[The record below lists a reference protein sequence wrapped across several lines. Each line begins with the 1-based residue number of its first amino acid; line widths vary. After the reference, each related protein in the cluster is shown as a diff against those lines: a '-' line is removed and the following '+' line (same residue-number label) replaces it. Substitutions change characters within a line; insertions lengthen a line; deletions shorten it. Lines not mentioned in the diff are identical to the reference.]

1 MPVKAVAMGAAPEG
15 PEEAPPVPA
24 AKPAR
29 KARGKAKTSA
39 KAPPAAPT
47 PELAAPSSEI
57 PEKAPETEE
66 PSQAQPFG
74 LAETCENDVSHL
86 AVLGLAETSKNVAE
100 EPAQTEVQA
109 EEPVEPT
116 PKAKPKPRAPPKKR
130 EAIPAGMNLADKAF
144 CPICR
149 AGPMTN
155 ATLLY
160 RHTCPKSAL
169 NAKPRAPRYDDID
182 GEALTEDEMPQKIR
196 PPVPTYPW
204 DEEPPQPPPLR
215 RQTHDYPQ
223 LSYRETL
230 LQQQEQQRQARM
242 ARMIAPMRSHYRIVR

>member
-1 MPVKAVAMGAAPEG
+1 MPVKSVAMGPAPEG

-29 KARGKAKTSA
+29 KPRAKAKTSA
-39 KAPPAAPT
+39 KSPVAA
-47 PELAAPSSEI
+47 ELAAPSSEI
-57 PEKAPETEE
+57 PENAPETEE
-66 PSQAQPFG
+66 PSQAQAFG
-74 LAETCENDVSHL
+74 LTETCENVVSQP
-86 AVLGLAETSKNVAE
+86 AVLGPAEVSKNVPE
-100 EPAQTEVQA
+100 EPAQAEEPA

-116 PKAKPKPRAPPKKR
+116 PKAKAKPRAPPKKR

-215 RQTHDYPQ
+215 RQTHDYP
-223 LSYRETL
+223 SYRETL
-230 LQQQEQQRQARM
+230 LQQQEAQRQARM

>member
-29 KARGKAKTSA
+29 KPRAKAKTSA
-39 KAPPAAPT
+39 KAPPEPAPT

-57 PEKAPETEE
+57 PEKAPETGD
-66 PSQAQPFG
+66 PSKSLAFG
-74 LAETCENDVSHL
+74 LAETSENVVSQP

-100 EPAQTEVQA
+100 EPVQAEEPA

-182 GEALTEDEMPQKIR
+182 GEALTEDEMAQTA
-196 PPVPTYPW
+196 PTW
-204 DEEPPQPPPLR
+204 DEQPPAPPPLR
-215 RQTHDYPQ
+215 RQTHP
-223 LSYRETL
+223 SYRETL
-230 LQQQEQQRQARM
+230 LQQQEAQRQARLT
-242 ARMIAPMRSHYRIVR
+242 RMIAPMRSHYRIVR

>member
-15 PEEAPPVPA
+15 PEEAPPAPA

-29 KARGKAKTSA
+29 KPRAKAKTSA
-39 KAPPAAPT
+39 KAPTAT
-47 PELAAPSSEI
+47 PVAAPSSEI
-57 PEKAPETEE
+57 PENAPETQE
-66 PSQAQPFG
+66 PSQARAFG
-74 LAETCENDVSHL
+74 LAETSAHL
-86 AVLGLAETSKNVAE
+86 ADLGLAETSKNDAE
-100 EPAQTEVQA
+100 EPAQTELQA

-204 DEEPPQPPPLR
+204 DEEPPQPQPLR
-215 RQTHDYPQ
+215 RQTHDYP
-223 LSYRETL
+223 SYRETL
-230 LQQQEQQRQARM
+230 LQQQEAQRQARM

>member
-1 MPVKAVAMGAAPEG
+1 MGAAPEG

-29 KARGKAKTSA
+29 KPRAKAKTSA
-39 KAPPAAPT
+39 KDPPV
-47 PELAAPSSEI
+47 AAPSSEI
-57 PEKAPETEE
+57 PENAPETEE

-100 EPAQTEVQA
+100 EPAQIEEQA

-130 EAIPAGMNLADKAF
+130 EAIPQGMNLADKAF

-169 NAKPRAPRYDDID
+169 GAKPRAPRFDDEPY
-182 GEALTEDEMPQKIR
+182 EA
-196 PPVPTYPW
+196 
-204 DEEPPQPPPLR
+204 DEELPPPPPLR

-230 LQQQEQQRQARM
+230 LQQQEAQRQARM

>member
-29 KARGKAKTSA
+29 KPRAKAKTSA

-57 PEKAPETEE
+57 PENAPETEE
-66 PSQAQPFG
+66 PSKAQPFG
-74 LAETCENDVSHL
+74 LADASASEPLEP
-86 AVLGLAETSKNVAE
+86 AQAE
-100 EPAQTEVQA
+100 EPA
-109 EEPVEPT
+109 EEM
-116 PKAKPKPRAPPKKR
+116 PKAKAKRAPPKKR

-182 GEALTEDEMPQKIR
+182 GEALTEDE
-196 PPVPTYPW
+196 
-204 DEEPPQPPPLR
+204 EPPQPPPLR
-215 RQTHDYPQ
+215 RQTHDYP
-223 LSYRETL
+223 SYRETL
-230 LQQQEQQRQARM
+230 LQQQEAQRQARLT
-242 ARMIAPMRSHYRIVR
+242 RMIAPMRSHYRIVR

>member
-1 MPVKAVAMGAAPEG
+1 MGPAPEG

-29 KARGKAKTSA
+29 KPRAKPKSSA
-39 KAPPAAPT
+39 KAPPV
-47 PELAAPSSEI
+47 AAPSSEI
-57 PEKAPETEE
+57 PPEKEE
-66 PSQAQPFG
+66 PSEDGAFG
-74 LAETCENDVSHL
+74 LADACENDVSDL
-86 AVLGLAETSKNVAE
+86 ADLGLAETSKNDAE
-100 EPAQTEVQA
+100 EPAQTELQA
-109 EEPVEPT
+109 EEPVEPM

-169 NAKPRAPRYDDID
+169 GAKPRAPRFDDEPY
-182 GEALTEDEMPQKIR
+182 EA
-196 PPVPTYPW
+196 
-204 DEEPPQPPPLR
+204 DEELPPPPPLR

-230 LQQQEQQRQARM
+230 LQQQEAQRQARM

>member
-15 PEEAPPVPA
+15 PEEAPPAPA

-29 KARGKAKTSA
+29 KPRAKAKTSA

-57 PEKAPETEE
+57 PEKAPETGG
-66 PSQAQPFG
+66 PSDPQAFG
-74 LAETCENDVSHL
+74 LADVSATL
-86 AVLGLAETSKNVAE
+86 PQEPAQAE
-100 EPAQTEVQA
+100 EPAEEPA
-109 EEPVEPT
+109 EEM
-116 PKAKPKPRAPPKKR
+116 PKAKAKRAPPKKR

-230 LQQQEQQRQARM
+230 LQQQEAHRQARLT
-242 ARMIAPMRSHYRIVR
+242 RMIAPRRSHYRIVR

>member
-1 MPVKAVAMGAAPEG
+1 MPVKSVAMGPAPEG

-29 KARGKAKTSA
+29 KPRAKAKSSA
-39 KAPPAAPT
+39 KPPV
-47 PELAAPSSEI
+47 AAPSSEI
-57 PEKAPETEE
+57 PPEKEE
-66 PSQAQPFG
+66 PSEDGAFG
-74 LAETCENDVSHL
+74 LADACENDKSHL
-86 AVLGLAETSKNVAE
+86 AELGLAETSKNVAE
-100 EPAQTEVQA
+100 EPAQTELQA

-169 NAKPRAPRYDDID
+169 NTKQRAPRYDDEPY
-182 GEALTEDEMPQKIR
+182 EASDQEL
-196 PPVPTYPW
+196 PP
-204 DEEPPQPPPLR
+204 PPPLR

-230 LQQQEQQRQARM
+230 LQQQEQQRQARL

>member
-1 MPVKAVAMGAAPEG
+1 MGPAAEG

-29 KARGKAKTSA
+29 KPRAKAKTSA
-39 KAPPAAPT
+39 KPPV
-47 PELAAPSSEI
+47 AAPSSEI
-57 PEKAPETEE
+57 PPEKEE
-66 PSQAQPFG
+66 PSEDRAFG

-86 AVLGLAETSKNVAE
+86 ADLGLAETSKNDAE
-100 EPAQTEVQA
+100 EPAQTELQA

-130 EAIPAGMNLADKAF
+130 EAIPAGMNLGDKAF

-169 NAKPRAPRYDDID
+169 GAKPRAPRFDDEPY
-182 GEALTEDEMPQKIR
+182 EA
-196 PPVPTYPW
+196 
-204 DEEPPQPPPLR
+204 DEELPPPPPLR

-230 LQQQEQQRQARM
+230 LQQQEAQRQARM

>member
-1 MPVKAVAMGAAPEG
+1 MPVKSVPMGPAAEG

-29 KARGKAKTSA
+29 KPRAKAKSSA
-39 KAPPAAPT
+39 KPPV
-47 PELAAPSSEI
+47 AAPSSEI
-57 PEKAPETEE
+57 PPEKEE
-66 PSQAQPFG
+66 PSEDGAFG
-74 LAETCENDVSHL
+74 LADACENDKSHL
-86 AVLGLAETSKNVAE
+86 AELGLAETSKNVAE
-100 EPAQTEVQA
+100 EPAQTELQA

-169 NAKPRAPRYDDID
+169 GAKPRAPRFDDEPY
-182 GEALTEDEMPQKIR
+182 EA
-196 PPVPTYPW
+196 
-204 DEEPPQPPPLR
+204 DEELPPPPPLR

-230 LQQQEQQRQARM
+230 LQQQEQQRQARL

>member
-1 MPVKAVAMGAAPEG
+1 MGPAPEG
-15 PEEAPPVPA
+15 PEEPPPVPA

-29 KARGKAKTSA
+29 KPRAKAKTSA
-39 KAPPAAPT
+39 KPPV
-47 PELAAPSSEI
+47 AAPSSEI
-57 PEKAPETEE
+57 PPETEE
-66 PSQAQPFG
+66 PSKAQPFG
-74 LAETCENDVSHL
+74 LADACENDVSHL
-86 AVLGLAETSKNVAE
+86 ADLGLAETSKNVAE
-100 EPAQTEVQA
+100 EPAQIEEQA

-196 PPVPTYPW
+196 PPVPTHYW
-204 DEEPPQPPPLR
+204 DEEPPPPPPLR
-215 RQTHDYPQ
+215 RQTHDYP
-223 LSYRETL
+223 SYRETL
-230 LQQQEQQRQARM
+230 LQ
-242 ARMIAPMRSHYRIVR
+242 

>member
-29 KARGKAKTSA
+29 KPRAKAKTSA

-57 PEKAPETEE
+57 PENAPETQE
-66 PSQAQPFG
+66 PSQAHAFG
-74 LAETCENDVSHL
+74 LAETSAHL
-86 AVLGLAETSKNVAE
+86 ADLGLAETSKNDAE
-100 EPAQTEVQA
+100 EPAQTELQA

-182 GEALTEDEMPQKIR
+182 GEALTEDE
-196 PPVPTYPW
+196 
-204 DEEPPQPPPLR
+204 EPPPPPPLR

>member
-29 KARGKAKTSA
+29 KPRAKAKTSA
-39 KAPPAAPT
+39 KAPPEPAPT

-57 PEKAPETEE
+57 PEKAPETGD
-66 PSQAQPFG
+66 PSNRYAFG
-74 LAETCENDVSHL
+74 LADEVENVVSQP

-100 EPAQTEVQA
+100 EPAQTELQA

-182 GEALTEDEMPQKIR
+182 GEALTEDE
-196 PPVPTYPW
+196 
-204 DEEPPQPPPLR
+204 EPPQPPPLR

-230 LQQQEQQRQARM
+230 LQQQEAQRQARM

>member
-15 PEEAPPVPA
+15 PEEAPLVPA

-29 KARGKAKTSA
+29 KPRAKAKTSA
-39 KAPPAAPT
+39 KDPPAAPT

-74 LAETCENDVSHL
+74 LADACENDVSHF
-86 AVLGLAETSKNVAE
+86 AVLGLAETSKNDAE
-100 EPAQTEVQA
+100 EPAQTELQA

-204 DEEPPQPPPLR
+204 DEEPPQSQPLR
-215 RQTHDYPQ
+215 RQTHP
-223 LSYRETL
+223 SYRETL
-230 LQQQEQQRQARM
+230 LQQQEAHRQARLT
-242 ARMIAPMRSHYRIVR
+242 RMIAPMRSHYRIVR

>member
-1 MPVKAVAMGAAPEG
+1 MGAAPEG

-57 PEKAPETEE
+57 PEKAPETGG
-66 PSQAQPFG
+66 PSDPQAFG
-74 LAETCENDVSHL
+74 LADVSATL
-86 AVLGLAETSKNVAE
+86 PQEPAQAE
-100 EPAQTEVQA
+100 EPA

-116 PKAKPKPRAPPKKR
+116 PKAKAKRAPPKKR

-169 NAKPRAPRYDDID
+169 GAKPRAPRFDDEPY
-182 GEALTEDEMPQKIR
+182 EADDEL
-196 PPVPTYPW
+196 PP
-204 DEEPPQPPPLR
+204 PPPLR
-215 RQTHDYPQ
+215 RAPQ

-230 LQQQEQQRQARM
+230 LQQQEAQRQARM

>member
-57 PEKAPETEE
+57 PEKAPETGD
-66 PSQAQPFG
+66 PSKSLAFG
-74 LAETCENDVSHL
+74 LADESENVISQPADLS
-86 AVLGLAETSKNVAE
+86 LAETSKNVPE
-100 EPAQTEVQA
+100 EPAQAEEPA

-169 NAKPRAPRYDDID
+169 GAKPRAPRFDDEPY
-182 GEALTEDEMPQKIR
+182 EAS
-196 PPVPTYPW
+196 
-204 DEEPPQPPPLR
+204 DEEPPPPPPLR
-215 RQTHDYPQ
+215 RQTNDYP
-223 LSYRETL
+223 SYRETL
-230 LQQQEQQRQARM
+230 LQQQEAQRQARM

>member
-1 MPVKAVAMGAAPEG
+1 MPVKSVPMGPAAEG

-29 KARGKAKTSA
+29 KPRAKAKTSA
-39 KAPPAAPT
+39 KPPV
-47 PELAAPSSEI
+47 AAPSSEI
-57 PEKAPETEE
+57 PPETQE

-74 LAETCENDVSHL
+74 LADACENDVSHL
-86 AVLGLAETSKNVAE
+86 ADLGLAETSKNVAE
-100 EPAQTEVQA
+100 EPAQTELQA

-169 NAKPRAPRYDDID
+169 GAKPRAPRFDDEPY
-182 GEALTEDEMPQKIR
+182 EA
-196 PPVPTYPW
+196 
-204 DEEPPQPPPLR
+204 DEELPPPPPLR
-215 RQTHDYPQ
+215 RAPQ
-223 LSYRETL
+223 LGYRETL

>member
-24 AKPAR
+24 AKAAR
-29 KARGKAKTSA
+29 KPRAKAKSSA
-39 KAPPAAPT
+39 KAPPEPAPT
-47 PELAAPSSEI
+47 ELAAPSSEI

-66 PSQAQPFG
+66 PSQAGAFG
-74 LAETCENDVSHL
+74 LADASASEPLEP
-86 AVLGLAETSKNVAE
+86 AQAE
-100 EPAQTEVQA
+100 EPA
-109 EEPVEPT
+109 EEMPT
-116 PKAKPKPRAPPKKR
+116 PKAKAKRAPPKKR

-230 LQQQEQQRQARM
+230 LQQQEAHRQARLT
-242 ARMIAPMRSHYRIVR
+242 RMIAPMRSHYRIVR

>member
-1 MPVKAVAMGAAPEG
+1 MGAAPEG
-15 PEEAPPVPA
+15 PEEAPPVPP

-29 KARGKAKTSA
+29 KPRAKAKTSA

-66 PSQAQPFG
+66 PSNPHAFG
-74 LAETCENDVSHL
+74 LAETSGNL
-86 AVLGLAETSKNVAE
+86 ADLGLAETSKNVAE
-100 EPAQTEVQA
+100 EPAQTELQA

-169 NAKPRAPRYDDID
+169 GAKPRAPRFDDEPY
-182 GEALTEDEMPQKIR
+182 EA
-196 PPVPTYPW
+196 
-204 DEEPPQPPPLR
+204 DEELPPPPPLR

>member
-29 KARGKAKTSA
+29 KPRAKAKTSA
-39 KAPPAAPT
+39 KAPPAT

-74 LAETCENDVSHL
+74 LADASASEPLEP
-86 AVLGLAETSKNVAE
+86 AQAE
-100 EPAQTEVQA
+100 EPA

-230 LQQQEQQRQARM
+230 LQQQEAHRQARLT
-242 ARMIAPMRSHYRIVR
+242 RMIAPMRSLYRIVR